1 MEPISIMAADGDNV
15 LRIKTL
21 SCRPLQQTSPI
32 NPILVFHPEV
42 QTEGPVHPA
51 LSHNNWGAISV
62 ISCEGWLF
70 YFSEDPTDDLS
81 THPNFTLKAGKM
93 MERTGSRGKNK
104 KIHQIVQGGFYCIH
118 PSSLLSARPPSPGR
132 DLHSLPTRCQPAAHW
147 EPLKSENWFQWGC
160 HSSYRRSEILTLG
173 QSRCC
178 VVFVLFRLYFKWIKN
193 NYLFILFLP

>member
-147 EPLKSENWFQWGC
+147 GTFEKRKLVPMGLSQQLPAQRNFDPGTEQV
-160 HSSYRRSEILTLG
+160 L
-173 QSRCC
+173 RCFC
-178 VVFVLFRLYFKWIKN
+178 FV
-193 NYLFILFLP
+193 